1 MELLGPISGI
11 FDPFLVHLGPLFGPK
26 NDKKTPLAR
35 QMKLYRVMDG
45 HRPQGRTL
53 EGPWNICRAFGGIL
67 GALWGLFNPILTP
80 FSPPI
85 LHNFWLMVAPVH
97 VHVIRYICVQVLACD
112 TEHGC
117 QLKAETDSGHAHCRR
132 PVFQCN
138 TYRSSA
144 SESHTYGQLSTIS
157 RSSMW
162 TLDKGLDG
170 WVEG

>member
-1 MELLGPISGI
+1 MLFYIFQGLLLTGLCGRCFI
-11 FDPFLVHLGPLFGPK
+11 FLCKLDSVVRCCIFNFVLQKLTGLCGESLVSTFFLPVPLSP
-26 NDKKTPLAR
+26 PLLPAC
-35 QMKLYRVMDG
+35 L
-45 HRPQGRTL
+45 L
-53 EGPWNICRAFGGIL
+53 IF
-67 GALWGLFNPILTP
+67 TP

-97 VHVIRYICVQVLACD
+97 VHFIRYIRVQVLACD

-157 RSSMW
+157 RSSTW
-162 TLDKGLDG
+162 TLDKGWVG
-170 WVEG
+170 GGVEG

>member
-1 MELLGPISGI
+1 MVRCCFVFFNLCWKNLQDSVVNRW
-11 FDPFLVHLGPLFGPK
+11 FRRFFSLFLCRRLSFLRFCPFSPHF
-26 NDKKTPLAR
+26 TS
-35 QMKLYRVMDG
+35 
-45 HRPQGRTL
+45 
-53 EGPWNICRAFGGIL
+53 
-67 GALWGLFNPILTP
+67 

-85 LHNFWLMVAPVH
+85 LHNFWFMVAPVH
-97 VHVIRYICVQVLACD
+97 VHFIRYIRVQVLACD

>member
-1 MELLGPISGI
+1 MVRCCFVFFICLILCWKNLQDSVVNRW
-11 FDPFLVHLGPLFGPK
+11 FRRFFSLFL
-26 NDKKTPLAR
+26 
-35 QMKLYRVMDG
+35 
-45 HRPQGRTL
+45 
-53 EGPWNICRAFGGIL
+53 CRRLSFL
-67 GALWGLFNPILTP
+67 HFCSFSPHFHPILTP

-157 RSSMW
+157 RSSTW
-162 TLDKGLDG
+162 TLDKGWVG
-170 WVEG
+170 GGVEG